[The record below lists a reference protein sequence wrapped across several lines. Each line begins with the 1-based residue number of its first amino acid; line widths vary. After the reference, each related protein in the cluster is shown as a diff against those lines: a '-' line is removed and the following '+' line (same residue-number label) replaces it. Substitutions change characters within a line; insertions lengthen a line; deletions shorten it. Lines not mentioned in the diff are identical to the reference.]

1 MNFKSN
7 DLEKFK
13 RSNGLLI
20 DVRSPDEYYKGH
32 MPNSIN
38 IPIFNNE
45 EREIVGKEYKFK
57 GRKKAIYQGL
67 NIVNKKI
74 DFLIQNINQEFIK
87 FQNRTLNP
95 TKGRNINLYCAR
107 GGMRSQSIAWV
118 LKKLNYDPILL
129 TGGYKT
135 YRGYVL
141 NNFSEKRR
149 LIVIGGKTGTGKT
162 KILSL
167 MKNMDYQVIDLE
179 YYANHKGSSF
189 GNLGMT
195 KQPTNEQF
203 ENLISEE
210 LCKFE
215 ISKEVFVEAESANIG
230 SCRIPH
236 EFYKQMIDAKRVEI
250 STSESKRIKELVNT
264 YSVFPKQE
272 LKEAVQRIERRL
284 GPNRTKIALESI
296 DNEEWEE
303 VCKAVI
309 DYYDRCYEYERQKRT
324 NICNINIENKNTN
337 EIIKSIVNNS
347 SK

>member
-141 NNFSEKRR
+141 NNFS
-149 LIVIGGKTGTGKT
+149 
-162 KILSL
+162 
-167 MKNMDYQVIDLE
+167 
-179 YYANHKGSSF
+179 
-189 GNLGMT
+189 
-195 KQPTNEQF
+195 
-203 ENLISEE
+203 
-210 LCKFE
+210 
-215 ISKEVFVEAESANIG
+215 
-230 SCRIPH
+230 
-236 EFYKQMIDAKRVEI
+236 
-250 STSESKRIKELVNT
+250 
-264 YSVFPKQE
+264 
-272 LKEAVQRIERRL
+272 
-284 GPNRTKIALESI
+284 
-296 DNEEWEE
+296 
-303 VCKAVI
+303 
-309 DYYDRCYEYERQKRT
+309 
-324 NICNINIENKNTN
+324 
-337 EIIKSIVNNS
+337 
-347 SK
+347 